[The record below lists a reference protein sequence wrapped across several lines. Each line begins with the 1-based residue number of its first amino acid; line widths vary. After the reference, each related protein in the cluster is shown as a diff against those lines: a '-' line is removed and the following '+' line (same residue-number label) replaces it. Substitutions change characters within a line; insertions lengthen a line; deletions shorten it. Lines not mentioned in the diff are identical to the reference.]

1 MNHYKCIHATPRCI
15 AFYSVYCKFTRS
27 IDVYL
32 ADRVAVYNYLI
43 GTITSVILAKSLAE
57 KSGKFVVFGER
68 FPTSGKVVYRVLPL
82 LVAKLTETR

>member
-1 MNHYKCIHATPRCI
+1 M
-15 AFYSVYCKFTRS
+15 
-27 IDVYL
+27 
-32 ADRVAVYNYLI
+32 YNCLI

-57 KSGKFVVFGER
+57 KSEKFVVFGER